1 MDFPIR
7 PQTSRNM
14 MCALGRLLLAALS
27 LAILAGCSSGQVIN
41 DLPASVALPADAPAR
56 PATSYAYPAV
66 HDMPPPRATEPMS
79 AEDQLRLEKELTAL
93 RNRQEGLRPEDE
105 KTLQAAKKNAKKA
118 DTLNGEAA
126 GAKTNP

>member
-1 MDFPIR
+1 
-7 PQTSRNM
+7 M
-14 MCALGRLLLAALS
+14 MRALGCLLLAALS
-27 LAILAGCSSGQVIN
+27 LAIMAGCSSSQVFD

-56 PATSYAYPAV
+56 PATPYAYPAV

-79 AEDQLRLEKELTAL
+79 AEDQLRLEKELTAV
-93 RNRQEGLRPEDE
+93 RNRQEGRKPEDE

-118 DTLNGEAA
+118 AKKKPADSQNGETA

>member
-1 MDFPIR
+1 
-7 PQTSRNM
+7 M

-93 RNRQEGLRPEDE
+93 RNRQEGLKPADE

-118 DTLNGEAA
+118 TKKSAADTPNGEAA